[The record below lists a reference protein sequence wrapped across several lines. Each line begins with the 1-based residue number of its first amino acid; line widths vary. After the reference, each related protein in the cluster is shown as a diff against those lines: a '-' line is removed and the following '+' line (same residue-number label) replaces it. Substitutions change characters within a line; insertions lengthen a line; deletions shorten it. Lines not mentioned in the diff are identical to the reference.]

1 VDGYIAYPDDA
12 VGPLFDWYGNG
23 DTEVSARASGWTFHV
38 SQASADYVRPF
49 WEAIKVTV
57 IGRHLFD
64 TTNGW
69 DGDPAA
75 GDELVVVTRR
85 PLPEAWLADHPD
97 APFHTAGSVEAGIA
111 LAKKLAGDG
120 LVCVTAGDLGGQ
132 AFSAGLVDEIAM
144 DVAPVVLGE
153 GVRFFGSHAGT
164 VLLDDPDQVVRG
176 DRVLHLHTQSSAD
189 RPSTA
194 AALGPSPLPIVS
206 FPKAGLLWD
215 GPDAAYDARGSTG
228 PSAVTRCSCTWCWP
242 GSIEPSNVV
251 FAALAECSLVEDRT
265 GWSIRKIVRTVTGLV
280 ANGYL
285 PRAKTPPR

>member
-1 VDGYIAYPDDA
+1 MARVVMQAVVSVDGYIAYPDDT

-38 SQASADYVRPF
+38 SQASAGYVRPF
-49 WEAIKVTV
+49 WDAIKVTV

-69 DGDPAA
+69 DGEPGRRRRA
-75 GDELVVVTRR
+75 GRCHPR
-85 PLPEAWLADHPD
+85 PLPQAWLAGHPD
-97 APFHTAGSVEAGIA
+97 APFHAAGSVEAGIT

-164 VLLDDPDQVVRG
+164 VLLDERG
-176 DRVLHLHTQSSAD
+176 VGTAIPPSS
-189 RPSTA
+189 PS
-194 AALGPSPLPIVS
+194 GPAQWV
-206 FPKAGLLWD
+206 
-215 GPDAAYDARGSTG
+215 
-228 PSAVTRCSCTWCWP
+228 
-242 GSIEPSNVV
+242 
-251 FAALAECSLVEDRT
+251 
-265 GWSIRKIVRTVTGLV
+265 
-280 ANGYL
+280 
-285 PRAKTPPR
+285 

>member
-1 VDGYIAYPDDA
+1 M
-12 VGPLFDWYGNG
+12 
-23 DTEVSARASGWTFHV
+23 
-38 SQASADYVRPF
+38 SQASADYVQPF

-75 GDELVVVTRR
+75 GDELVIVTHR
-85 PLPEAWLADHPD
+85 PLSEAWLADHPD

-120 LVCVTAGDLGGQ
+120 RLRDRRRPRRAGVLGRTGRR
-132 AFSAGLVDEIAM
+132 VAM

-176 DRVLHLHTQSSAD
+176 DRVLHLHYTLQ
-189 RPSTA
+189 R
-194 AALGPSPLPIVS
+194 
-206 FPKAGLLWD
+206 
-215 GPDAAYDARGSTG
+215 
-228 PSAVTRCSCTWCWP
+228 
-242 GSIEPSNVV
+242 
-251 FAALAECSLVEDRT
+251 
-265 GWSIRKIVRTVTGLV
+265 
-280 ANGYL
+280 
-285 PRAKTPPR
+285 